1 MQLWSLKDGTLT
13 LNLHPGQA
21 RAWQSPARIIA
32 ILAGTQSGKTS
43 YLPWWLWREIG
54 RKGPGDYLAVTASYD
69 LFKLKFLPVMRE
81 VFEHI
86 LRCGR
91 YWSGERIIELADPAT
106 GQFRAQRADDPM
118 WGRIILRSAESGG
131 GLESSTANAAILDE
145 AGLDSYDLTTFE
157 AVMRRLSLSLGRVLL
172 GTTLYT
178 LGWLKT
184 QIYDRWRAGDPTI
197 DVIQF
202 DSTTNPAFPREEM
215 ERARATMPLWR
226 FNMQYRGQFER
237 PAGLIYDCFQDADVI
252 PPFALPDAWPRYLGL
267 DFGGVHTAGI
277 FLAEEPT
284 TPSTLYLYR
293 EYLSGGRTAAEHTD
307 ALLEGEPM
315 IPNTVGGSKSEG
327 QWRDEFR
334 AGGIVKG
341 RPVPGLPVQEPP
353 IRDVALGITRV
364 YGLHNTRRIK
374 VFNTCTGYLDQVRS
388 YAYKLDATGQPT
400 DEIAN
405 KATFHYLDA
414 LRYIGSVL
422 ADPPQRHATVL
433 GPPRVT
439 TPPARYG
446 GAYAARR

>member
-1 MQLWSLKDGTLT
+1 MTG
-13 LNLHPGQA
+13 
-21 RAWQSPARIIA
+21 
-32 ILAGTQSGKTS
+32 
-43 YLPWWLWREIG
+43 
-54 RKGPGDYLAVTASYD
+54 SYD
-69 LFKLKFLPVMRE
+69 LFKLKFLPTMRE
-81 VFEHI
+81 CFEHV

-91 YWSGERIIELADPAT
+91 YWASDRIIELADPAT
-106 GQFRAQRADDPM
+106 GHFQAQRADDPM
-118 WGRIILRSAESGG
+118 WGRIILRSAESDS
-131 GLESSTANAAILDE
+131 GLESSTAKAAILDE
-145 AGLDSYDLTTFE
+145 AGMESYTLTTFE
-157 AVMRRLSLSLGRVLL
+157 AVMRRLSLNLGRVLI

-184 QIYDRWRAGDPTI
+184 HIYDRWRAGDPTI

-202 DSTTNPAFPREEM
+202 DSTANPAFPQEEM
-215 ERARATMPLWR
+215 ERARATMPPWR

-237 PAGLIYDCFQDADVI
+237 PAGMIYDCFNEADVI
-252 PPFALPDAWPRYLGL
+252 PPFALPAAWPRHLGL

-277 FLAEEPT
+277 FLAEEATGPEPT
-284 TPSTLYLYR
+284 YYLYR
-293 EYLSGGRTAAEHTD
+293 EYLAGGRTAAEHTD

-374 VFNTCTGYLDQVRS
+374 VFDTCTGYLDQVRS
-388 YAYKLDATGQPT
+388 YAYKLDAAGQPT
-400 DEIAN
+400 DEIAA
-405 KATFHYLDA
+405 KATYHYLDA

-422 ADPPQRHATVL
+422 ADPPAPHAALL
-433 GPPRVT
+433 GP
-439 TPPARYG
+439 ARTYG